1 MTMRK
6 VNTNLKKG
14 KKFVIDATDQ
24 TIGRLSTKIA
34 MILIGKNNVNFQPD
48 IDINNR
54 VVVINAEKARFSG
67 KKLEYKEYKHHSM
80 RPGGL
85 KRIPAK
91 IVLQKNP
98 KKLIEFAVNK
108 MLPKNNTRR
117 KRILRLSF
125 K

>member
-1 MTMRK
+1 MRK
-6 VNTNLKKG
+6 INTNLKKG

-34 MILIGKNNVNFQPD
+34 MILIGKNSVNYQPD

-54 VVVINAEKARFSG
+54 VVVTNAEKARFTG

-80 RPGGL
+80 HPGGL
-85 KRIPAK
+85 KRIQAK
-91 IVLQKNP
+91 TVSQKNP
-98 KKLIEFAVNK
+98 AKLIQFAVNK